1 MHGKKFCGQINLH
14 HPTKEISMFRVF
26 LILSYLVR
34 DKMHTFIDFEYFQVK
49 QSFNNKQNASWTLF
63 VFGNIFT
70 VLLLETRQENWR
82 WKQEKHFSFNSSLGR
97 LVLIAVN
104 LITTVLRGL
113 GIRFFKEF
121 FLQHNSI
128 LEYQRRKK

>member
-1 MHGKKFCGQINLH
+1 
-14 HPTKEISMFRVF
+14 
-26 LILSYLVR
+26 
-34 DKMHTFIDFEYFQVK
+34 MHTFIDFEYFQVK

-63 VFGNIFT
+63 VFGNNIFT

-128 LEYQRRKK
+128 LEYQRRKSNTINWTCNTISSFLHNEVLDLIFKMMEDS